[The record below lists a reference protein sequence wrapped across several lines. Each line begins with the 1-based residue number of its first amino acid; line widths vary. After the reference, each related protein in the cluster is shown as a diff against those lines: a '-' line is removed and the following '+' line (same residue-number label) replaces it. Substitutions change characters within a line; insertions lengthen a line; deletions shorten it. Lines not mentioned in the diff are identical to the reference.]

1 VALPRT
7 RSEKWC
13 VLLDLALVARPSNLL
28 QSGDEGTT
36 NFRVSA
42 LASVWDLMEYI
53 IQPAFVYGPK
63 PSQSLPFHRV
73 CHR

>member
-1 VALPRT
+1 M
-7 RSEKWC
+7 
-13 VLLDLALVARPSNLL
+13 ARPTRPGARRSSFFL
-28 QSGDEGTT
+28 QPGGEGTT

-42 LASVWDLMEYI
+42 LASMWDLMEYV